1 MQPKD
6 VASAKLAV
14 VEQFEAWLHEHGI
27 EITGQVMTGSGD
39 MLRLRLR
46 LPDGAELDFAI
57 PGAIMVERPY
67 EAIELVRQRIE
78 SHEVPQQQHRGNG
91 HT

>member
-1 MQPKD
+1 
-6 VASAKLAV
+6 
-14 VEQFEAWLHEHGI
+14 VEQFEAWLQEQGI

-46 LPDGAELDFAI
+46 LPDGAELDVAFS
-57 PGAIMVERPY
+57 GTIMVERPY

-78 SHEVPQQQHRGNG
+78 GHEAPQQQHRTNG
-91 HT
+91 HS

>member
-1 MQPKD
+1 M
-6 VASAKLAV
+6 
-14 VEQFEAWLHEHGI
+14 EQFEAWLQEHGI

-46 LPDGAELDFAI
+46 LPDGAEIDFAI
-57 PGAIMVERPY
+57 PGTIMLERPY